1 MFTGIVEETGEIVEV
16 EDSDAGR
23 RLRIATTFEDLTG
36 GQSVSVDGACL
47 TVEEHADGEWLSVFL
62 AAETLERTTFDSA
75 SEGQEVNL
83 ERALAADER
92 FDGHVVQGHVDGTTE
107 IVDIER
113 VGEGPASG
121 ASGTSS
127 GDASSDGDWAYTFE
141 LPAGLEQYVV
151 EKGSVALDGISLTVA
166 TLDDAGGTFSVA
178 IIPTTYHETTLSAKE
193 PGDRVHVEVDVFA
206 KYVERMLGMA
216 DRDAEAGADVAAVRE
231 ALGEYR

>member
-1 MFTGIVEETGEIVEV
+1 MFTGIVEETGEIVEI

-23 RLRIATTFEDLTG
+23 RLTIATTFADLEG
-36 GQSVSVDGACL
+36 GQSISVDGACL
-47 TVEEHADGEWLSVFL
+47 TVEEHADGEWFSVFL
-62 AAETLERTTFDSA
+62 AAETLERTTFDTA
-75 SEGQEVNL
+75 TEGRAVNL
-83 ERALAADER
+83 ERALSADER

-113 VGEGPASG
+113 VGE
-121 ASGTSS
+121 
-127 GDASSDGDWAYTFE
+127 DWAYTFE

-151 EKGSVALDGISLTVA
+151 QKGSVALDGISLTVA
-166 TLDDAGGTFSVA
+166 ALDDAGGTFSVA
-178 IIPTTYHETTLSAKE
+178 IIPTTYHDTTLSAKE
-193 PGDRVHVEVDVFA
+193 PGDSVHVEVDVFA

>member
-1 MFTGIVEETGEIVEV
+1 MFTGIVEETGEIVDI

-23 RLRIATTFEDLTG
+23 RLRIATGFEGLTG
-36 GQSVSVDGACL
+36 GQSISVDGACL
-47 TVEEHADGEWLSVFL
+47 TVEEHADGEWFSVFL

-113 VGEGPASG
+113 VG
-121 ASGTSS
+121 
-127 GDASSDGDWAYTFE
+127 DDWAYTFE
-141 LPAGLEQYVV
+141 LPPGLEQYVV
-151 EKGSVALDGISLTVA
+151 EKGSIALDGISLTVA

-193 PGDRVHVEVDVFA
+193 PGDPVHVEVDVFA

-216 DRDAEAGADVAAVRE
+216 ERDAEAGADVAAVRE

>member
-1 MFTGIVEETGEIVEV
+1 MFTGIVEETGEIVEI

-23 RLRIATTFEDLTG
+23 RLRIATTFADLEG
-36 GQSVSVDGACL
+36 GQSISVDGACL
-47 TVEEHADGEWLSVFL
+47 TVEEFEAGEWFSVFL
-62 AAETLERTTFDSA
+62 AAETLERTTFDAA

-113 VGEGPASG
+113 VG
-121 ASGTSS
+121 
-127 GDASSDGDWAYTFE
+127 DDWAYTFE

-166 TLDDAGGTFSVA
+166 ALDDAGGTFSVA
-178 IIPTTYHETTLSAKE
+178 IIPTTYHETTLSEKE
-193 PGDRVHVEVDVFA
+193 VGDPVHVEVDVFA

-231 ALGEYR
+231 ALGEYL

>member
-1 MFTGIVEETGEIVEV
+1 MFTGIVEETGEIVDI

-23 RLRIATTFEDLTG
+23 RLRIATGFEGLTG
-36 GQSVSVDGACL
+36 GQSISVDGACL
-47 TVEEHADGEWLSVFL
+47 TVEEHADGEWFSVFL

-113 VGEGPASG
+113 VGE
-121 ASGTSS
+121 
-127 GDASSDGDWAYTFE
+127 DWAYTFE
-141 LPAGLEQYVV
+141 LPHGLGQYVV
-151 EKGSVALDGISLTVA
+151 EKGSIALDGISLTVA
-166 TLDDAGGTFSVA
+166 ALDDAGETFSVA

-193 PGDRVHVEVDVFA
+193 PGDPVHVEVDVFA
-206 KYVERMLGMA
+206 KYVERMLGIA
-216 DRDAEAGADVAAVRE
+216 EGDAESGADVAAVRE